1 MAEDAGPGEEAGWD
15 ELPERGRV
23 QLRGYVAAVTYPSSL
38 QAPVFS
44 AVLAP
49 DLAPPGGRKRP
60 VERVK
65 LVWLGQRRVP
75 GIGAGGWLRCRGML
89 LTEGGKRVM
98 YDPSYEILEAEEDN
112 A

>member
-1 MAEDAGPGEEAGWD
+1 MAESAAPGGEAGW
-15 ELPERGRV
+15 ESLPGRGKV
-23 QLRGYVAAVTYPSSL
+23 QLRGYVAAVTYPSSR

-49 DLAPPGGRKRP
+49 SAAPPGGRKRP

-75 GIGAGGWLRCRGML
+75 GIGAGGWLRCSGML
-89 LTEGGKRVM
+89 FTEGGNRVM